1 MMVRNLGTEAG
12 TGYMMPAVEKFGTA
26 KKMAIT
32 YFKQKGR
39 TL

>member
-12 TGYMMPAVEKFGTA
+12 TGYMVPAVEKFGTA

-32 YFKQKGR
+32 YFKQKGKI
-39 TL
+39 